1 MKKRYK
7 FKNTAKAVVR
17 RNGSILL
24 LKKVNG
30 DGQPVYAL
38 PGGKQERGESLW
50 ETLQRECLEE
60 IGTRIEVRGLKH
72 VLESTKPSRKKPHIV
87 KHKFEFI
94 FEGRVS
100 ADYKPKLGRRPD
112 PQQVDVVWCDLKRLP
127 KKGVLPATITRYL
140 KGHGKLASLAYWS
153 QQASK

>member
-30 DGQPVYAL
+30 DGKPVYTL
-38 PGGKQERGESLW
+38 PGGKQERGETIW

-60 IGTRIEVRGLKH
+60 IGAHIEVRGLKH
-72 VLESTKPSRKKPHIV
+72 VLEYTKPSRKKPHIV

-94 FEGRVS
+94 FECRVS
-100 ADYKPKLGRRPD
+100 VDYKPKLGRRPD
-112 PQQVDVVWCDLKRLP
+112 PHQVDVVWCDLKHLP
-127 KKGVLPATITRYL
+127 QMGVLPANISRCL
-140 KGHGKLASLAYWS
+140 KRRGNQAPLAYWS
-153 QQASK
+153 QESSK